1 MNDSASFKS
10 SELRNQ
16 DGQLKKYAC
25 IEIGNSAYTEF
36 KMRSGKFETTE
47 DGIFLGTVIAK
58 DESKAL
64 ELLEK
69 SPEHKNRD
77 FDNVILFELAKH

>member
-1 MNDSASFKS
+1 MNDSASLKS
-10 SELRNQ
+10 SEVG
-16 DGQLKKYAC
+16 DSAGKLKTYVC

-69 SPEHKNRD
+69 SLEHKNRD